1 MNVQLVK
8 CFTKDI
14 RTILM
19 KLIILIVFHCC
30 FFYKVLLANLSSF
43 LLREIALE
51 IKVNKG
57 PLHHLLPNFLI
68 P

>member
-1 MNVQLVK
+1 MNIQLVK

-19 KLIILIVFHCC
+19 KLIIFIIFHCC
-30 FFYKVLLANLSSF
+30 FYKVLLANLSSF
-43 LLREIALE
+43 LLRKIALE